1 MHAPM
6 VKLSDMLVF
15 VFFEPGGDRLEAAKQ
30 AIGYIKLQ
38 DTLKPCPIED
48 IQLMKKVYK
57 QRNILEGNFELF
69 LI

>member
-6 VKLSDMLVF
+6 VKLSDVF
-15 VFFEPGGDRLEAAKQ
+15 VFFEPGGDRLEAARQ

-48 IQLMKKVYK
+48 I
-57 QRNILEGNFELF
+57 
-69 LI
+69 